1 MLEYKELNERLEKYC
16 KENEK
21 TFYIM
26 NLHSILLILFEAK
39 NILINPC
46 ERLETNIIRLAYDEK
61 VDGLTSISLVRE
73 FLNTLGSNYT
83 DLFDESFRNGSFG
96 YEDVINDKSDMPL
109 YKAGLLKN
117 NKYYNVGFKGNIL
130 DGYSLVHEF
139 FHYLNISK
147 SNFADLFSELISIY
161 MENKYLDFL
170 ETKGHSK
177 TDILKTR
184 LQRYISF
191 FYGQQDL
198 LHETLILNIK
208 EKLGAIKEQDY
219 DFLIS
224 YKDVFSKDIKVD
236 VYYKNLNVALNRLR
250 NIDNENVNSKN
261 KFSPSFTF
269 RYFFGVLLSSFLLQK
284 NDVVIT
290 SCILDLNNKLALA
303 CDDDVSF
310 NEGFNVLGINIEDN
324 TIIKKSIESVNVY
337 YDEALDKTLI
347 LKAKQKR

>member
-1 MLEYKELNERLEKYC
+1 MVEYKELNERLEKYC

-21 TFYIM
+21 TYYIM

-73 FLNTLGSNYT
+73 FLSTLGSNYT

-191 FYGQQDL
+191 FL
-198 LHETLILNIK
+198 WTTRF
-208 EKLGAIKEQDY
+208 A
-219 DFLIS
+219 S
-224 YKDVFSKDIKVD
+224 
-236 VYYKNLNVALNRLR
+236 
-250 NIDNENVNSKN
+250 
-261 KFSPSFTF
+261 
-269 RYFFGVLLSSFLLQK
+269 
-284 NDVVIT
+284 
-290 SCILDLNNKLALA
+290 
-303 CDDDVSF
+303 
-310 NEGFNVLGINIEDN
+310 
-324 TIIKKSIESVNVY
+324 
-337 YDEALDKTLI
+337 
-347 LKAKQKR
+347 